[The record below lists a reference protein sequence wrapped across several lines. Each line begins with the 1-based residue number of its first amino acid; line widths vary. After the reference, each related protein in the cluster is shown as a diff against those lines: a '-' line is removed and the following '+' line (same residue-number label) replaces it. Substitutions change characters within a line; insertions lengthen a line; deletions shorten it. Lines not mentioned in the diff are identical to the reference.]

1 MGDFNHDYKKDFM
14 LAPGSYL
21 LNHSVGR
28 PLQTAEADF
37 KQQFFTPWQESGIEP
52 WRDWLGIIERFTD
65 GLSRMFN
72 APASEFCPQV
82 NLSSALTKLVM
93 SVDSLQRDD
102 TVILMSE
109 IDFPSMGFA
118 LKKALPKNCELRFIP
133 KALDITDANVWD
145 AHLTTDIDMVFV
157 SHAYSNTGQLSPV
170 DDIVAAAKSRGVLT
184 LIDIAQSAGVVPVD
198 LGALQADFMIGSS
211 VKWLCGG
218 PGAAYLW
225 VNRQHIADCQ
235 PKDVGWFSHENP
247 FEFDIHDFRYH
258 KSALKFWGGT
268 PSVAPYAIAA
278 HSIDYFCQLGSEKLR
293 QHNQHL
299 IELVAN
305 ELGSE
310 LVSPREQD
318 KRSGTMILNF
328 GHRQQQILSAL
339 KSANISVDARS
350 QGIRVSPHIYND
362 EADMWRLLEL
372 VGTTGW

>member
-1 MGDFNHDYKKDFM
+1 MDDLTDNHKQDFM

-28 PLQTAEADF
+28 PLKTAEAAF
-37 KQQFFTPWQESGIEP
+37 RQQFFAPWQDSAVEP
-52 WRDWLGIIERFTD
+52 WGDWLGIIERFTK
-65 GLSRMFN
+65 GLSKMFN

-93 SVDSLQRDD
+93 SIASLQRDGA
-102 TVILMSE
+102 VILMSE

-118 LKKALPKNCELRFIP
+118 LRKALPKNCELRFIP
-133 KALDITDANVWD
+133 KEQDITDANVWN

-170 DDIVAAAKSRGVLT
+170 HDIVSTAKSRGVLT
-184 LIDIAQSAGVVPVD
+184 LIDIAQSAAVVPMD

-225 VNRQHIADCQ
+225 VNRRHIADCQ

-258 KSALKFWGGT
+258 SSALKFWGGT

-278 HSIDYFCQLGSEKLR
+278 HSIDYFCQLGSDKLR

-305 ELGSE
+305 ELDSE

-328 GHRQQQILSAL
+328 GQRQPQVLSTL
-339 KSANISVDARS
+339 KSANISVDVRS

-362 EADMWRLLEL
+362 EADILRLLEL
-372 VGTTGW
+372 VRTAVK